1 MKNLNRFNRIR
12 YRFLS
17 CYVYSRKMKAF
28 GSGSIIF
35 NPMRIDQPHS
45 ITIGPNVFIAE
56 GSWLLG
62 SNDSSGYLL
71 IGAGTVVGHRVH
83 LVAMKAVSIEA
94 SVLIADNVFITDCK
108 HDFVDIS
115 KSIIDQ
121 PVSFIGEVSIGEGS
135 MIGENACIMGVK
147 VGKHCVVGANAVVT
161 KDVPDYSVVA
171 GVPARVISHFDFE
184 LNQWVKD

>member
-35 NPMRIDQPHS
+35 NPMRIDHPES
-45 ITIGPNVFIAE
+45 MDIGSDVFVGE

-62 SNDSSGYLL
+62 SSCKDASLKIDSGSV
-71 IGAGTVVGHRVH
+71 IGHRFH
-83 LVAMKAVSIEA
+83 LVASESVHIGRD
-94 SVLIADNVFITDCK
+94 VLIADNVFISDCK
-108 HDFVDIS
+108 HEFTNIS
-115 KSIIDQ
+115 RPVMEQ
-121 PVSFIGEVSIGEGS
+121 PVSFIGEVFIGEGS
-135 MIGENACIMGVK
+135 MIGENACVMGVK
-147 VGKHCVVGANAVVT
+147 IGKHCVVGANAVVT

-171 GVPARVISHFDFE
+171 GVPAKVISHFDFE
-184 LNQWVKD
+184 LNQWVND